1 MVGVQVLPDEQGAL
15 LPTVQMVVGVGAE
28 MHWPPQG
35 TLGVE
40 TIVGVHVLPG
50 GHGALFPTVQG
61 ITGGRVGVVKHTP
74 WQGVPVRQGSV

>member
-1 MVGVQVLPDEQGAL
+1 
-15 LPTVQMVVGVGAE
+15 

-40 TIVGVHVLPG
+40 IIVGVHVLPDG
-50 GHGALFPTVQG
+50 QGALFPTVQG

-74 WQGVPVRQGSV
+74 